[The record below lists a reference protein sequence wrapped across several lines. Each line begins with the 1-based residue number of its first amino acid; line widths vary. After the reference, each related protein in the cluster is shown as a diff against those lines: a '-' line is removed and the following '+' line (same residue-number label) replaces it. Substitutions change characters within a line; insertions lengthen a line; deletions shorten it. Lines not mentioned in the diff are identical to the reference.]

1 MNHAPPPHPLRKIL
15 AGDVV
20 AAAPQLLG
28 WDLVTPDARVR
39 LVEVEAYRGADD
51 PGCHAFGKTKM
62 KNMAMFG
69 EPGTAYVYLCYGCHW
84 MLNVV
89 AHPVG
94 DGSAVLIRAAMPL
107 EGGEQMLARRNRP
120 EREWLAGPGRVC
132 QALDIDHRYNGID
145 LLHPTSPIRLEPG
158 APVEDVLI
166 SRRIG
171 ITVGKGE
178 QLEWRFVDA
187 KNRRW
192 ASR

>member
-1 MNHAPPPHPLRKIL
+1 M
-15 AGDVV
+15 GDVV

-89 AHPVG
+89 AHPAG

-107 EGGEQMLARRNRP
+107 VGHDAIAARRSRP
-120 EREWLAGPGRVC
+120 EREWLSGPGRLC
-132 QALDIDHRYNGID
+132 QAMGIDHEHNGID
-145 LLHPTSPIRLEPG
+145 LLDARSPLRLEPG
-158 APVEDVLI
+158 APVERI
-166 SRRIG
+166 ETSRRIG
-171 ITVGKGE
+171 IAVGKGE
-178 QLEWRFVDA
+178 HLEWRFVDA
-187 KNRRW
+187 DNRRW